1 MGQKIHPIGF
11 RLGITQ
17 EHQSQWFAPPD
28 RYPALLQEDYKLR
41 QYIERKL
48 GRLAPNNAG
57 ISEVRIERKA
67 DQIDLE
73 VRTARPGVVVGRGG
87 AGIEALRVGLQ
98 EVLGGNRQIRINVV
112 EVQRVDADAY
122 LIAEYI
128 AGQLER
134 RVSFRRVVRQAIQR
148 AQRAG
153 VQGIKIQ
160 VGGRLNG
167 AEIARTEWTRE
178 GRVPLHTLRAD
189 IDYACCTAKTV
200 YGILGV
206 KVWVFKGE
214 IIPGQE
220 PAPVVNA
227 APDNRDRERDAQPRR
242 RPGGGG
248 RRRQQFED
256 RSNEG

>member
-1 MGQKIHPIGF
+1 VGQKIHPTGF

-17 EHQSQWFAPPD
+17 EHRSRWFAD
-28 RYPALLQEDYKLR
+28 FSRYPDLLKEDHIIRDYVAKNLSS
-41 QYIERKL
+41 
-48 GRLAPNNAG
+48 AG

-98 EVLGGNRQIRINVV
+98 QELKSSDRQIRINVV
-112 EVQRVDADAY
+112 EVARPDADAA
-122 LIAEYI
+122 LIAEYVVQ
-128 AGQLER
+128 QLER

-148 AQRAG
+148 AQRVG

-160 VGGRLNG
+160 VSGRLNG
-167 AEIARTEWTRE
+167 AEIARTEATRE
-178 GRVPLHTLRAD
+178 GKVPLHTLRAD
-189 IDYACCTAKTV
+189 IDYCYRTAQTI
-200 YGILGV
+200 YGVLGI
-206 KVWVFKGE
+206 KVWIFKGE

-220 PAPVVNA
+220 EPTPAA
-227 APDNRDRERDAQPRR
+227 ANAQPRR
-242 RPGGGG
+242 RQQ

-256 RSNEG
+256 RSNEE

>member
-1 MGQKIHPIGF
+1 MGQKIHPVGF

-17 EHQSQWFAPPD
+17 EHRSRWFSD
-28 RYPALLQEDYKLR
+28 TKRYPSLLQEDHKIRKYVEAKLS
-41 QYIERKL
+41 
-48 GRLAPNNAG
+48 NAG
-57 ISEVRIERKA
+57 ISDIRIERKA

-87 AGIEALRVGLQ
+87 SGIESLRVGLQ
-98 EVLGGNRQIRINVV
+98 DELHSGDRQIRINVV
-112 EVQRVDADAY
+112 EVARVDADAG

-128 AGQLER
+128 TQQLER

-153 VQGIKIQ
+153 VQGIKVQ
-160 VGGRLNG
+160 VSGRLNG
-167 AEIARTEWTRE
+167 AEIARSEWTRE

-189 IDYACCTAKTV
+189 IDFAYRTAQTT
-200 YGILGV
+200 YGVLGV

-220 PAPVVNA
+220 EPSTPAST
-227 APDNRDRERDAQPRR
+227 NRPPR
-242 RPGGGG
+242 